1 MGNRAVV
8 ELLANWLN
16 DLNFDIDILP
26 VDGNPEK
33 VNLIATRGSG
43 SGGLVLAGHTDTVP
57 YIEKYWRRDPLKVTV
72 ENNRAY
78 GLGATDMKGFFP
90 IVLAAIE
97 SIADTPLQ
105 QPLIVLATL
114 RKSSSR
120 RCMRC
125 L

>member
-26 VDGNPEK
+26 VDGNSEK

-57 YIEKYWRRDPLKVTV
+57 YVEKYWRRDPLKVTV

-97 SIADTPLQ
+97 SIADKPLQ
-105 QPLIVLATL
+105 QPLMVLATAVY
-114 RKSSSR
+114 
-120 RCMRC
+120 
-125 L
+125 